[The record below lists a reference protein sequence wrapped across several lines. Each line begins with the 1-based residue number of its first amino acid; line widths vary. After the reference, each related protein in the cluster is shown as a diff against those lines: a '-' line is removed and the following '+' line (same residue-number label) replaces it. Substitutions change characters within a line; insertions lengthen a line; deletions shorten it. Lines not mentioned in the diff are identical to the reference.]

1 MQSLLSTRGD
11 VLTQSLTLCACRR
24 RLEINGL
31 SGCLGHL
38 WPYETFDD
46 VQGHIEARRH
56 TSRRNNASLIDKLPR
71 TLNLDLWK
79 LPLKLI
85 ERSPV
90 GGGSLSIEQTCL
102 GEEKGSGT
110 DRGDQFAL
118 GGRMGKPQSQPHNL
132 RARIGVFFLAL
143 LFTM

>member
-1 MQSLLSTRGD
+1 
-11 VLTQSLTLCACRR
+11 
-24 RLEINGL
+24 LEINGL

-38 WPYETFDD
+38 WPYEPFDD

-85 ERSPV
+85 KRSPM

-102 GEEKGSGT
+102 GEENGSGT